1 MKAKQLFYLLLA
13 LPLLAVACNEEPEV
27 KPTPAPAE
35 AELNITSA
43 TSVDFT
49 ADGGNGEI
57 TYELKNAVEG
67 IKLTAEAD
75 AAWITDV
82 TVADKVT
89 YFVEANETEEARE
102 ATITLTYGALTK
114 SVAVKQ
120 AAKAN
125 EKPEPELEASI
136 WSLVGTHNGWKPA
149 SGTTMY
155 IVEGYF
161 VAYGFE
167 LTTASEFKFVK
178 DGAWG
183 GDLGGEGIPAEA
195 NCYYKTGSAN
205 IKVVADG
212 KYDIYLNEAT
222 DTFYVMEEGKL
233 PEDATEPTKPVVDKW
248 ELVGDFE
255 GSNWGGTEFAKDG
268 DRFVLQDVKFANAN
282 NEGCAFKVRNNGAWY
297 GTQSTEALE
306 INTAIAL
313 DGDKN
318 IVVNAEVGVAYD
330 FYFDATAMKVWVM
343 EDGKTPEDA
352 PQPGHETID
361 LTFNTATVT
370 AYEYSNSYIEVK
382 FEGETDNLVV
392 YFNTDDKLIEA
403 GEWVID
409 NTYKSNTVAAMK
421 TTLNGKRVAEGGKF
435 TIIRD
440 IDQYNVS
447 ATFSVDD
454 EDYTALFNGNIV
466 LPDETNMGVPEAI
479 TMAIAEVSSTSSNE
493 GASWSITFLEDSK
506 YNYMHTIVLL
516 VDPANAKL
524 PNDGAYSIA
533 DGSID
538 AQASL
543 YRSNSSGESEKI
555 KSASFTLTTNDNK
568 TTTIKGTFVT
578 ANKQAVNIDW
588 TGAVK
593 NFNYSTGEESNHF
606 TEFSSVTTKWFG
618 TKNPFIQFVS
628 ADGRLNTLDFDF
640 YLSEAASDKV
650 VPAGVYSPGGQL
662 TLDGQYTYIESA
674 TLTVAHE
681 NGAYKLTFEV
691 TDKSGRQIT
700 GEYTGAMSGATN
712 PE

>member
-233 PEDATEPTKPVVDKW
+233 PEQATEPTKPVVDKW

-255 GSNWGGTEFAKDG
+255 GSNWTGAEFAKDG

-297 GTQSTEALE
+297 GTQSAEALE

-330 FYFDATAMKVWVM
+330 FYFDATTMKVWVM

-352 PQPGHETID
+352 PQPEP
-361 LTFNTATVT
+361 
-370 AYEYSNSYIEVK
+370 AYDFEFKAGAINGTYYGDEYS
-382 FEGETDNLVV
+382 LVGD
-392 YFNTDDKLIEA
+392 T
-403 GEWVID
+403 
-409 NTYKSNTVAAMK
+409 
-421 TTLNGKRVAEGGKF
+421 
-435 TIIRD
+435 
-440 IDQYNVS
+440 
-447 ATFSVDD
+447 
-454 EDYTALFNGNIV
+454 
-466 LPDETNMGVPEAI
+466 
-479 TMAIAEVSSTSSNE
+479 
-493 GASWSITFLEDSK
+493 
-506 YNYMHTIVLL
+506 YNYLI
-516 VDPANAKL
+516 
-524 PNDGAYSIA
+524 I
-533 DGSID
+533 
-538 AQASL
+538 
-543 YRSNSSGESEKI
+543 
-555 KSASFTLTTNDNK
+555 
-568 TTTIKGTFVT
+568 
-578 ANKQAVNIDW
+578 
-588 TGAVK
+588 
-593 NFNYSTGEESNHF
+593 
-606 TEFSSVTTKWFG
+606 
-618 TKNPFIQFVS
+618 
-628 ADGRLNTLDFDF
+628 
-640 YLSEAASDKV
+640 LSEN
-650 VPAGVYSPGGQL
+650 G
-662 TLDGQYTYIESA
+662 
-674 TLTVAHE
+674 VAHE
-681 NGAYKLTFEV
+681 NDTTATQYRFDFHSGTPCNTEPATLPLGVYTIDVEETTEANTCGSYYSGNIVAENGLMTAMNWYESGTITVTENRIEAVIVDTNGKTHHVVYEGPLQFGFEQVELGNVEFNYDAEIIVAENYGDVYGVGCDWWYIYAYEQYDEETYEPFGHHFGIELFIDPAAENLTGVYTLAE
-691 TDKSGRQIT
+691 DEMEDYSGTFLAGYDEGDYLYGYWYIDYDNYVGVPMVDGTITVELGEDNKYTFTFDCIDNGGNTIT
-700 GEYTGAMSGATN
+700 GTAAGFVDVLDMREEGASLSSAKLSPKRVLSTKKAALR
-712 PE
+712 